1 MQVLWCT
8 TLSWLQCQDKSYV
21 KKAACTPEDA
31 IGTQVVAG
39 MMVLLLV

>member
-1 MQVLWCT
+1 MAAMPGQEL
-8 TLSWLQCQDKSYV
+8 CQ
-21 KKAACTPEDA
+21 KAACTPEAA